1 MPKKS
6 TDYVVVGAGS
16 AGSVIARRLLDAGH
30 TVHVIEAGPV
40 DTDPAIHSPQGW
52 PMLLGGPQDWGLF
65 TTPQKHANDR
75 RIFWPRGRVL
85 GGSSSLNGM
94 IYVRGHFSDY
104 DGWASATGDAGWAW
118 ENVLPLF
125 KRSESHE
132 LGANEFHG
140 GDGPLPVSIMGTPH
154 PLAAAFV
161 DAAVEHGHKLIDDF
175 NADEMVG
182 AGYNHTTTR
191 DGERMSAWKSFVGPV
206 LDNPDLTV
214 TTGALVHRVVLEN
227 GRAVGIEYSRGD
239 GELERAFADHEV
251 ILCGG
256 ALGSPKTLLLSGI
269 GPSTHLA
276 ELEIDTVVDLPGV
289 GENLHDHLLLS
300 NIYESLEPLAAG
312 TNNLLE
318 AQLYARSTGWAGAA
332 PDLQPLFMHI
342 PYPAD
347 GYPVPENGY
356 TIAPGIVAP
365 RSRGTLR
372 LASSDPNELP
382 LADPNILADPY
393 DLEAMVDAVEICREI
408 GASDAFAS
416 WRKAEV
422 VPGPSARTRDDLR
435 AYVRQTAG
443 TYHHQVGT
451 CKMGAESDSDAVVG
465 ADLRV
470 RGVDGLR
477 VADASIM
484 PTVPS
489 GNTNAPSIMVGER
502 ASDLILG
509 K

>member
-1 MPKKS
+1 
-6 TDYVVVGAGS
+6 
-16 AGSVIARRLLDAGH
+16 
-30 TVHVIEAGPV
+30 
-40 DTDPAIHSPQGW
+40 
-52 PMLLGGPQDWGLF
+52 
-65 TTPQKHANDR
+65 
-75 RIFWPRGRVL
+75 
-85 GGSSSLNGM
+85 
-94 IYVRGHFSDY
+94 
-104 DGWASATGDAGWAW
+104 
-118 ENVLPLF
+118 
-125 KRSESHE
+125 
-132 LGANEFHG
+132 
-140 GDGPLPVSIMGTPH
+140 
-154 PLAAAFV
+154 
-161 DAAVEHGHKLIDDF
+161 
-175 NADEMVG
+175 
-182 AGYNHTTTR
+182 
-191 DGERMSAWKSFVGPV
+191 
-206 LDNPDLTV
+206 
-214 TTGALVHRVVLEN
+214 
-227 GRAVGIEYSRGD
+227 
-239 GELERAFADHEV
+239 
-251 ILCGG
+251 
-256 ALGSPKTLLLSGI
+256 
-269 GPSTHLA
+269 
-276 ELEIDTVVDLPGV
+276 
-289 GENLHDHLLLS
+289 
-300 NIYESLEPLAAG
+300 
-312 TNNLLE
+312 
-318 AQLYARSTGWAGAA
+318 
-332 PDLQPLFMHI
+332 MHI

-408 GASDAFAS
+408 GASDVFAP